1 VPGRSPCQGRSP
13 RRDDHHAVP
22 ARGERDGQ
30 RAHHI
35 AQAARL
41 APGRDLGRHKHD
53 VQRPLGL
60 LHARRPVAALRLPL
74 RAPGRLRAPARAAS
88 AAPAQ
93 PGPLHS
99 LLRTRQ
105 HRSAA
110 PPSQPRPAS
119 PPAAAPV
126 TAAFNPVT
134 LLQAA
139 ALRRCATLF
148 VLRQALG
155 SCKHSGG
162 PAQRRCAGWCL
173 LAHRRPRTGCAV
185 VARTP
190 VGRGAAGGCLAGRR
204 LRRARLAGAPGA
216 GAGLG
221 PDYGSATRSPR
232 NPRHPAVFIP
242 LRLLCTPGLHFQP
255 QACVSRRR
263 GCADHLP
270 ETRRWKSDL
279 RPPAPLATCHFLA
292 VGRPT
297 LWQRSGAQKP
307 SSEPPQWLQRTCRA
321 LRTTLGSPAVR
332 AWWPARGQL

>member
-1 VPGRSPCQGRSP
+1 MSG
-13 RRDDHHAVP
+13 AVT
-22 ARGERDGQ
+22 A
-30 RAHHI
+30 
-35 AQAARL
+35 
-41 APGRDLGRHKHD
+41 
-53 VQRPLGL
+53 
-60 LHARRPVAALRLPL
+60 ARRPSRGARARRARWAASPPHRPGRPSCSRARPRPTQTRCPAAARPAARPPPGRRPAAAA

-204 LRRARLAGAPGA
+204 LRRARLACAPGA